1 MGSGLDPK
9 ILERNLALI
18 KIRSPRAA
26 QRIMDA
32 QASAGFQIVETEE
45 GVASGVLD
53 GRALASK
60 RRPMSEAEKF
70 AGGYDPKQAAGAC
83 VLGFGMGHHLQ
94 ALHERIGSKGVVV
107 CFEPDFGLLR
117 AVLERV
123 DHTDWLKKG
132 RFLLATDADD
142 AAELSELLKG
152 FEAIVSLGVQIMAH
166 PASNARL
173 GDARSRFTKILTEVM
188 RAART
193 QVVTTL
199 AHSPVSFR
207 NMLMN
212 IGHYAACPG
221 VAELKDACP
230 GATAVIVAAGPSLK
244 KNLHLLKDAET
255 RKRVVVIAVQT
266 VLKQLLKEGVR
277 PDFVTALDYHELSKR
292 FYEGL
297 TEDDVRGI
305 RLVVEPKANPA
316 ILDSFPGEIVCI
328 EEPLLDKVLG
338 GDLHRPMGTLPNG
351 GTVAHL
357 SYYLARYLGCDPV
370 IMIGQDLG
378 FTDGQY
384 YGAGA
389 AIHKVWSG
397 ELNPHNTLEMMEW
410 QRIARMKSLLRPM
423 TDIHGRRMFTD
434 EQMATYLAQF
444 EADFLRDSE
453 RGMKIIDATE
463 GGVAKRHTVAMTL
476 DEALADARRGDEI
489 TRPATN
495 TPIEQRIAGVN
506 DRLAKIGRDAE
517 MIRAQSQ
524 ETVVTLKK
532 MIGANGDQKKI
543 GKLIDRVNAIRDRVV
558 GLKEAYAL
566 TEFVNQTGVLNR
578 FRADR
583 AIEIESGLN
592 PIERQRKQIE
602 RDIRNVE
609 WTRDA
614 AAELGEQMLNARRV
628 LMGEMAKITRDEPA
642 ESIEASA
649 TDSPSGRVEAL
660 IVADPDYNGLG
671 MQRDL
676 AMIVAG
682 GLNALQITVG
692 RALRCTNIDG
702 VTVATPE
709 PERVRLMLGQ
719 YAEQVNLV
727 RVDASA
733 LRERSRAIGIGRHRS
748 RDCWRGGMGL
758 LTCYDESFDPR
769 LTLGVMQQR
778 SMSAAVIIGADW
790 AMIDPAIVDEIVD
803 RHRSAPSQH
812 RLAFSQ
818 SVPGIGGFVV
828 DRSAVESL
836 AKGQNNAGAFATIG
850 GLIGYIPFAPQADPI
865 AKTMCVQ
872 IDPLLRDAGVRAIA
886 DTTDR
891 VLALAGVYEQLGVDP
906 IGADATACLG
916 LFARACAKND
926 RSAPAE
932 VHLELCSGRLSNGPF
947 GQWKRGGNEAT
958 DRPVLTL
965 ARAHGLLRELI
976 TARPD
981 AALVLDGAG
990 DPLMHQDAMGFVQL
1004 ADELGFASVE
1014 LRTDLLCPG
1023 INAESMIESGLGV
1036 LSVDLLAN
1044 TPETYS
1050 ALTGQNMFSGVVDR
1064 LEGILNARGK
1074 LACGLAPMW
1083 VVPRITRC
1091 DAVMEEIPD
1100 FYDRWLLACG
1110 SAAIDPLPRAV
1121 RGQRIQ
1127 ALPIPGERQR
1137 RIDARTMRVRCDG
1150 VLVDRFGR
1158 SLGDL
1163 DVFEVGIERAHRQ
1176 SRKQIEIKHPLN
1188 ASEVAA

>member
-1 MGSGLDPK
+1 MEAGLDPK
-9 ILERNLALI
+9 ILERNLAMI
-18 KIRSPRAA
+18 RVRSPRAA
-26 QRIMDA
+26 QRIMNA
-32 QASAGFQIVETEE
+32 KTSVGFSLVETDE
-45 GVASGVLD
+45 GVPSGALD

-83 VLGFGMGHHLQ
+83 VLGFGMGHHLA
-94 ALHERIGSKGVVV
+94 ALHERIGSKGVVI
-107 CFEPDFGLLR
+107 CFEPDLGLLR

-123 DHTDWLKKG
+123 DHRAWLKKG
-132 RFLLATDADD
+132 RFLLATDPDD
-142 AAELSELLKG
+142 AAELSELLRG
-152 FEAIVSLGVQIMAH
+152 FEAIVSLGVQIMEH

-173 GDARSRFTKILTEVM
+173 GDARSRFAGILTNVM
-188 RAART
+188 KAART

-212 IGHYAACPG
+212 IGHYAACPS
-221 VAELKDACP
+221 VDELKDACP

-244 KNLHLLKDAET
+244 KNLHLLKDPET

-266 VLKQLLKEGVR
+266 VLKQLLREGIR

-297 TEDDVRGI
+297 TAEDVRGI

-338 GDLHRPMGTLPNG
+338 EGLKRAMGSLPNG

-357 SYYLARYLGCDPV
+357 SYYLARHLGCDPV
-370 IMIGQDLG
+370 VMIGQDLG

-389 AIHKVWSG
+389 AIHRVWSG
-397 ELNPHNTLEMMEW
+397 ELNAHNTLEMLEW

-453 RGMKIIDATE
+453 RGMTTIDATE
-463 GGVAKRHTVAMTL
+463 GGVSKRHTTAMGL
-476 DEALADARRGDEI
+476 EEALAD
-489 TRPATN
+489 TRHGGKVSLPVSSAKSG
-495 TPIEQRIAGVN
+495 QRINAVR
-506 DRLAKIGRDAE
+506 DRLDAIARDAE
-517 MIRAQSQ
+517 NIRAQSQ
-524 ETVVTLKK
+524 ETIYTLKR
-532 MIGANGDQKKI
+532 MIAAGGDQKKI
-543 GKLIDRVNAIRDRVV
+543 GKLIDKVNTIRDRVV
-558 GLKEAYAL
+558 ALKEAYAL

-583 AIEIESGLN
+583 AIEIDSALD

-614 AAELGEQMLNARRV
+614 AAELRTQMQNARCV
-628 LMGEMAKITRDEPA
+628 LMGEMPKITRDEPA
-642 ESIEASA
+642 EDAA
-649 TDSPSGRVEAL
+649 LGTDAVGGRVEAL
-660 IVADPDYNGLG
+660 IFADPDYNGLG
-671 MQRDL
+671 MKRDL
-676 AMIVAG
+676 AMIVAN
-682 GLNALQITVG
+682 GLNALQITVA
-692 RALRCTNIDG
+692 RLLRCTNIDG
-702 VTVATPE
+702 VTIASTD
-709 PERVRLMLGQ
+709 PERVGSLLGHLN
-719 YAEQVNLV
+719 ERVTLV
-727 RVDASA
+727 RVDGKA
-733 LRERSRAIGIGRHRS
+733 LRERTRLIGIGRHRA
-748 RDCWRGGMGL
+748 RDCWRGGMGV
-758 LTCYDESFDPR
+758 LTCYDESLDPR
-769 LTLGVMQQR
+769 LALSIMEQR
-778 SMSAAVIIGADW
+778 SMSAAVLVGADW
-790 AMIDPAIVDEIVD
+790 AMIDPTLVDEIVE
-803 RHRSAPSQH
+803 RHRSAPAQH

-818 SVPGIGGFVV
+818 AVPGIGGFVV
-828 DRSAVESL
+828 DRSAIESL
-836 AKGQNNAGAFATIG
+836 SNGQSNAGSFATIG

-865 AKTMCVQ
+865 AKAMCVQ
-872 IDPLLRDAGVRAIA
+872 ISTALRDAGVRAIA

-891 VLALAGVYEQLGVDP
+891 VLALAGVYEQLGTNP
-906 IGADATACLG
+906 IDADTTASVA
-916 LFARACAKND
+916 LFSRVCAKND
-926 RSAPAE
+926 RSVPAE

-947 GQWKRGGNEAT
+947 GQWKRGGSESS
-958 DRPVLTL
+958 DRAVLTL

-976 TARPD
+976 TLRPD

-990 DPLMHQDAMGFVQL
+990 DPLMHPDAIGFVQL

-1023 INAESMIESGLGV
+1023 VDAHSMIESGLGV
-1036 LSVDLLAN
+1036 LSVDLLAS
-1044 TPETYS
+1044 TPETYA
-1050 ALTGQNMFSGVVDR
+1050 ALTGQNMFNGVVER
-1064 LEGILNARGK
+1064 LEGILSARGK
-1074 LACGLAPMW
+1074 SSCGLAPMW

-1091 DAVMEEIPD
+1091 DATMEEIPD

-1110 SAAIDPLPRAV
+1110 CAAIDPLPRAI

-1127 ALPIPGERQR
+1127 ALPIPSERQR
-1137 RIDARTMRVRCDG
+1137 RIDARTMRVRSDG

-1158 SLGDL
+1158 ALGEL
-1163 DVFEVGIERAHRQ
+1163 DVFEAGIERAYRQ
-1176 SRKQIEIKHPLN
+1176 SRKQVEVKCAPSN
-1188 ASEVAA
+1188 AEVAA